1 MKFMKSVGLW
11 ALVFGLTAT
20 STRANEGMWLPH
32 LLAKMNHAEMQA
44 NGLKLTAEQIYD
56 VNNGSLKD
64 AVASLGGFCTAEVIS
79 KKGLLLTNHH
89 CAYSLIADH
98 SDAENDYLGNGF
110 WAANLSEEKPN
121 EGLYAAFLVRIE
133 DVTNRVMAELN
144 PNMTEKERAA
154 AIAKIG
160 KTIEAE
166 ATEGTHYNARMA
178 PFFHGNEFYVMVYE
192 TFRDVR
198 LVGNPPSDIG
208 KFGGDTDNWMWPR
221 QTGDFSLLRVYAG
234 KDNKPAAYSADNVPY
249 MPKHSFPISMEGVKE
264 GDFTMVFGFPG
275 STDRYLSSHGVQ
287 QAIDKSNPT
296 VVEIRELKL
305 AIMKEAMDS
314 DRALAI
320 QMAAN
325 YAQTANY
332 WKYFIGQTAQL
343 KSNKVYDKKK
353 ALEDRFTTWVN
364 ADANRKATYGETLNL
379 LAEYYAKSDSRVV
392 GNMYLREAG
401 LSGAKLPVYA
411 FQINRLATA
420 LVEGDSQYKSD
431 MKTEKDK
438 EKQAKITEKYNER
451 RTALLDGIRGLA
463 DGHFAELHQPTDER
477 LVAALFALYHK
488 NVAAD
493 QQPAF
498 FKMVEKKF
506 KGDFNKF
513 AAEVYSKSIAGSK
526 GNLDKFLEKPSQKAL
541 DKDLGLMIGKDILE
555 LWFGRETRDADIANL
570 KTKGYRLLTQGL
582 REMQSDKFFAPDA
595 NSTLR
600 LTWGTAGSYHP
611 KDGVKYFHTTT
622 ANGILQKEDPNN
634 AEFIVPSKL
643 KDLILKKDFGRYA
656 DENGELIVNFISN
669 NDITGGNSG
678 SPVLNAKGHLIG
690 CAFDGNWEAM
700 SGDIFFETELQR
712 TISVD
717 VRYILFI
724 MDKYA
729 NATHLIDEMELV
741 FPRTEMPVMETPDP
755 APAPVKKRKA

>member
-1 MKFMKSVGLW
+1 MKFMKSTWLLAVVF
-11 ALVFGLTAT
+11 ALFANGA
-20 STRANEGMWLPH
+20 SANEGMWLPH
-32 LLAKMNHAEMQA
+32 LLAKMNHAEMKA

-64 AVASLGGFCTAEVIS
+64 AVASLGGFCTAEVVS

-98 SDAENDYLGNGF
+98 SDADNDYLGNGF
-110 WAANLSEEKPN
+110 WAKNFSEEKPN

-144 PNMTEKERAA
+144 AEMTEQERAA

-160 KTIEAE
+160 KIIENE
-166 ATEGTHYNARMA
+166 AVEGTKYNARVA

-198 LVGNPPSDIG
+198 LVGNPPADIG

-221 QTGDFSLLRVYAG
+221 HTGDFSLLRIYAD
-234 KDNKPAAYSADNVPY
+234 KDNKPATYSADNVPY

-305 AIMKEAMDS
+305 AIMKEAMDA

-343 KSNKVYDKKK
+343 KSNKVFDKKK
-353 ALEDRFTTWVN
+353 NLEDQFTAWVN
-364 ADANRKATYGETLNL
+364 ADASRKATYGETLGL
-379 LAEYYAKSDSRVV
+379 LEEFYSKSDSRVV

-411 FQINRLATA
+411 FQLGRMANA
-420 LVEGDSQYKSD
+420 LVDADAQYKSD
-431 MKTEKDK
+431 LKSEKDK
-438 EKQAKITEKYNER
+438 AKQAKITEKFNER
-451 RTALLDGIRGLA
+451 KAALLTGIRGLA
-463 DGHFAELHQPTDER
+463 EGHFSELHQPTDER

-488 NVAAD
+488 NVAKD

-498 FKMVEKKF
+498 FQTVEKKF

-513 AAEVYSKSIAGSK
+513 AAEVYGKSIAGSQD
-526 GNLDKFLEKPSQKAL
+526 NLEKFLAKPSKKAL
-541 DKDLGLMIGKDILE
+541 DSDLGLMVGNDILA

-570 KTKGYRLLTQGL
+570 KTKGYRLFSQGL
-582 REMQSDKFFAPDA
+582 REMQANKFFAPDA

-600 LTWGTAGSYHP
+600 LTWGSVGAYHP

-634 AEFIVPSKL
+634 AEFLVPARL
-643 KDLILKKDFGRYA
+643 KELIQKKDFGRYA

-729 NATHLIDEMELV
+729 NASHLIDEMELV
-741 FPRTEMPVMETPDP
+741 FAATDVPVLETVLPNP
-755 APAPVKKRKA
+755 APAKKRK